1 MVQEIEVIEIDIDGR
16 TYWVRLV
23 GSWVLVSN
31 NVVAVGLALSLDK
44 PLEWAVGFFFG
55 NVELSLEFW
64 TVISGISPVL
74 SEKPSAHGFIDRM
87 IWAAGKSIE
96 PASRV

>member
-1 MVQEIEVIEIDIDGR
+1 MGR
-16 TYWVRLV
+16 RHPEREGYRAKSE
-23 GSWVLVSN
+23 G
-31 NVVAVGLALSLDK
+31 VVAESLGR
-44 PLEWAVGFFFG
+44 PYPWAVGFSFG

-64 TVISGISPVL
+64 TVISVISPVL

-87 IWAAGKSIE
+87 IWTAGKSIE

>member
-1 MVQEIEVIEIDIDGR
+1 
-16 TYWVRLV
+16 
-23 GSWVLVSN
+23 VL
-31 NVVAVGLALSLDK
+31 AESLGK
-44 PLEWAVGFFFG
+44 SYLWAIGFFFG
-55 NVELSLEFW
+55 NTELSLELW
-64 TVISGISPVL
+64 TVITGISPIL